1 MKIDNFKS
9 TETKQP
15 NASTVTLLK
24 GDMVKRKLRSMGTRK
39 EGYSKGEEHEVFQ
52 WDKLKT

>member
-24 GDMVKRKLRSMGTRK
+24 GDMVKSKLRSMGTRK